1 MTDQGPDPRRQNT
14 ALIVL
19 GLAGLLLLGTLVGFV
34 LGRVG
39 GEEEPA
45 NGSTVPVTVSTTSPQ
60 PSSTTVPTTVTTSG
74 GAATTTTTAPAGE
87 QFAFSASE
95 DTMVDSDAPD
105 EVLGMVEIL
114 AIEQDDA
121 GDERRALVRFEVVGL
136 PTDAPVTSATLR
148 LTLVEASVQVGLVN
162 LVDGPWTEVTTTW
175 ATAPAIGAPV
185 APLAGTEE
193 GTQVDVDVTPVVT
206 GDGTYDF
213 YLTLSSPDG
222 LEFASREAA
231 AGGPA
236 LLLTVGQSG
245 SAAGEGTVLVGA
257 ADIASCSSDGDE
269 LTAALLD
276 EVVAGA
282 EGAVVFTAGDN
293 AYEDGS
299 AQAFADCYD
308 PSWGRHKAI
317 TRPAPGSREYRTP
330 GAAGYFEYFGEAAGE
345 PGLGYYSYD
354 LGGWHVVSLNS
365 NCTEVACE
373 VGSPQEQWLR
383 QDLASSNAACTAAY
397 WHQPLFSSRS
407 GGTNPEMLPLFQALY
422 DADAEVLVNG
432 NDHFYERFLPQ
443 DPTAEEDND
452 GIVQFTVGTGGR
464 SFDEFGGPSANSGV
478 RFNQSFGV
486 LALTL
491 NVGGY
496 DWDFVTPA
504 DSPFSDSGS
513 AQCH

>member
-121 GDERRALVRFEVVGL
+121 GDERRALVRFEVSGL

-148 LTLVEASVQVGLVN
+148 LTLIEASVQIGLVN

-175 ATAPAIGAPV
+175 STAPAVGAPV

-245 SAAGEGTVLVGA
+245 AATGEGTVLVGA

-373 VGSPQEQWLR
+373 AGSPQEQWLR